1 MIQVAM
7 GSPEGKDQTRILW
20 LRIGVVVVVA
30 AVIGGYVYF
39 TQVHNLIEDQR
50 VIDAI
55 RADPRV
61 DYAYI
66 ELGGITPQSNFYN
79 PTLYPDY
86 PHLQGYW
93 VRFFYAWEYPQDSV
107 PLSENMKIFG
117 LIDGDLGITIIVR
130 MPGNGVFY

>member
-1 MIQVAM
+1 M
-7 GSPEGKDQTRILW
+7 GLPEDQKPIRGLW
-20 LRIGVVVVVA
+20 LRVVVVV
-30 AVIGGYVYF
+30 VIVFGGFVYF

-50 VIDAI
+50 VVDAI

-93 VRFFYAWEYPQDSV
+93 VRFFYAWEYPQDSI

-117 LIDGDLGITIIVR
+117 LIDGNLDITIIVR

>member
-1 MIQVAM
+1 MAM
-7 GSPEGKDQTRILW
+7 GLPEDQKPIRGLW
-20 LRIGVVVVVA
+20 LRVVVVV
-30 AVIGGYVYF
+30 VIVFGGFVYF

-50 VIDAI
+50 VVDAI

-93 VRFFYAWEYPQDSV
+93 VRFFYAWEYPQDSI

-117 LIDGDLGITIIVR
+117 LIDGNLDITIIVR